1 MDDLTPFERIKIVI
15 KAIPYGEVM
24 GYGEVG
30 EAAGFPRAART
41 VTWVLKTSSE
51 KDGLPWHRVVNK
63 QRRIAIRNPD
73 GHHLQRALLESEG
86 WKFDE
91 TGKMHRPEHEEK
103 SVRKSAKEDKGRKK
117 EF

>member
-1 MDDLTPFERIKIVI
+1 MDDLSAFDRIKIVI

-30 EAAGFPRAART
+30 EAAGYPRSART
-41 VTWVLKTSSE
+41 VSWVLKTSSE
-51 KDGLPWHRVVNK
+51 RDGLPWHRVVNK
-63 QRRIAIRNPD
+63 ERRIAIKNPE

-91 TGKMHRPEHEEK
+91 TGKMHRPEEK
-103 SVRKSAKEDKGRKK
+103 IHRKNAKAQRDRKPED
-117 EF
+117 